1 MPYKFDT
8 DKKKIPRDKDR
19 RVKLSEEDRQEIKEL
34 YPFISQR
41 TLAKMFNVSRRLI
54 IFIGNP
60 KAKERDLELRELRGG
75 WKQYYNKEKWKEQM
89 KNHRRYKRK
98 LELKGLLK

>member
-1 MPYKFDT
+1 MPYKFET

-41 TLAKMFNVSRRLI
+41 TLAKMFNVSRRL
-54 IFIGNP
+54 
-60 KAKERDLELRELRGG
+60 
-75 WKQYYNKEKWKEQM
+75 
-89 KNHRRYKRK
+89 K
-98 LELKGLLK
+98 LC